1 VPLRGPDLMA
11 PDKAACVGTCQCL
24 LEVSFFAFMMVV
36 SVPQPGSSL
45 VWLILIVFVVAICS
59 FPLVSL

>member
-1 VPLRGPDLMA
+1 MA
-11 PDKAACVGTCQCL
+11 PDKAACVGTYQCL

-36 SVPQPGSSL
+36 SVPQLGASL
-45 VWLILIVFVVAICS
+45 VWLILIVFVMAIFS

>member
-1 VPLRGPDLMA
+1 MPLRGPDLTA
-11 PDKAACVGTCQCL
+11 PDKVACVGTYQCL
-24 LEVSFFAFMMVV
+24 LEVSFFAFMVVV

-45 VWLILIVFVVAICS
+45 EWLMLIVFSMAICS